1 MLNFK
6 ENLGSGL
13 VLPAITVIS
22 LGLIGGSVYAQEE
35 DDEKE
40 KDASSR
46 EVLVECDK
54 GQSVQKILR
63 QFAND
68 TKPLEIVIKGTCV
81 NDDEI
86 QIERNKVDLVG
97 DEEIGGTIP
106 FMLVDGGKQ
115 VAVGGNL
122 TLNEGLNV
130 SAGQMEIETES
141 EVTIN
146 GTILVNSQSLLRIN
160 TEASDDDDD
169 DESLNGT
176 EAGKVVINGFVSVEN
191 HSLLEVQREVNS
203 GNVTFNDEINLS
215 LQSSLHMSDATAG
228 NIVLGNDSHAVLG
241 DNVTPQVVDVTSISC
256 DSESRV
262 WGNTTGFNVLNDL
275 LYGMSCQGD

>member
-1 MLNFK
+1 MLNVK
-6 ENLGSGL
+6 TKKGSGL
-13 VLPAITVIS
+13 FYSAITVIS
-22 LGLIGGSVYAQEE
+22 LGFITGSVYAQDDE
-35 DDEKE
+35 DDKEKE
-40 KDASSR
+40 ATAR
-46 EVLVECDK
+46 EVVVECDK

-68 TKPLEIVIKGTCV
+68 TKPLEIVIRGACV

-86 QIERNKVDLVG
+86 EIDRNKVNLVG
-97 DEEIGGTIP
+97 DEETGGTIP

-191 HSLLEVQREVNS
+191 HSLLEVQREVNAGS
-203 GNVTFNDEINLS
+203 VSFNDEINLS
-215 LQSSLHMSDATAG
+215 LQSSLHMRDATTG
-228 NIVLGNDSHAVLG
+228 NIVLGYDSHAVLG
-241 DNVTPQVVDVTSISC
+241 DNVTPQIVDVTSISC

-275 LYGMSCQGD
+275 LYGRPCQGD